1 MCAVIVKPIFTVLI
15 WGIINV
21 VYAVN
26 VEKCDVYYKYS
37 ETSLTHRVVVDM
49 PTDAH
54 HAMIRPRHRFE
65 PASAAISVYAVRSE
79 RGTGRN
85 ALVICTPLERI
96 TH

>member
-1 MCAVIVKPIFTVLI
+1 MLEAIYTTYQQ
-15 WGIINV
+15 IIIYQCHYVNILERSLCLQTGLL
-21 VYAVN
+21 VYVTA
-26 VEKCDVYYKYS
+26 
-37 ETSLTHRVVVDM
+37 THTL

-65 PASAAISVYAVRSE
+65 SASAAISLYAMRLE
-79 RGTGRN
+79 RGTGWN